1 MLFPYC
7 RNQVCNFYD
16 ISFFFEMLINVSFVT
31 VIFKNTLNMQ
41 NCKNHGFP
49 LVVDTL
55 FALCI
60 VVCDGFVLSP
70 VGSWS
75 YFRVFICFCTALLF
89 HVLSSTVFVV

>member
-1 MLFPYC
+1 MYC
-7 RNQVCNFYD
+7 C
-16 ISFFFEMLINVSFVT
+16 
-31 VIFKNTLNMQ
+31 
-41 NCKNHGFP
+41 FP

-75 YFRVFICFCTALLF
+75 YLVFICFCTALLF

>member
-1 MLFPYC
+1 MYWC
-7 RNQVCNFYD
+7 
-16 ISFFFEMLINVSFVT
+16 
-31 VIFKNTLNMQ
+31 
-41 NCKNHGFP
+41 FP

-75 YFRVFICFCTALLF
+75 YFRVFICFCTAVVSCLVFYGFCCLMCSMDCIQGVYLF
-89 HVLSSTVFVV
+89 LVMLRHVLSSTAFVVWCVLWGVFRGCICF